1 METISKPAYFLV
13 TGGAGGIGAAL
24 CRRLPV
30 AGFTPIVCYY
40 RSAEEAFRLAGE
52 CGGIAICIDMC
63 DDQSIATAI
72 EKIGTTIF
80 NSTLAGVVIGAS
92 PPPELLA
99 FGSLDSEQMLN
110 QFRVNV
116 IGPQILLAGLI
127 KKHFRKLKSG
137 TVLGIL
143 TQAIGDDAK
152 PPATGMGAYVVA
164 KAALK
169 SLLSVCAA
177 EYPWLKVRTVSP
189 GFTRTKM
196 LDTFDPRYV
205 EMIEKRSTISS
216 PDDVAQMII
225 EQILT

>member
-1 METISKPAYFLV
+1 MAAISLPSYFLV

-24 CRRLPV
+24 CRRLHV

-40 RSAEEAFRLAGE
+40 RSAEEAVRLAAE
-52 CGGIAICIDMC
+52 CDGLAICIDMC
-63 DDQSIATAI
+63 DALSITSGI
-72 EKIGTTIF
+72 EKIGTVISTG
-80 NSTLAGVVIGAS
+80 TLAGVVIGAS
-92 PPPELLA
+92 PPPDLLPFA
-99 FGSLDSEQMLN
+99 SLDSEDMLN

-116 IGPQILLAGLI
+116 IGPQILLSRLI
-127 KKHFRKLKSG
+127 KKHFRKVKSG

-143 TQAIGDDAK
+143 SQAIGDDET
-152 PPATGMGAYVVA
+152 PPTTGMGAYVVA
-164 KAALK
+164 KTALK

-205 EMIEKRSTISS
+205 EMIEKRCTISS
-216 PDDVAQMII
+216 PDDVAKMII

>member
-1 METISKPAYFLV
+1 MEAISKPAYFLV

-24 CRRLPV
+24 CRSLPA

-40 RSAEEAFRLAGE
+40 RSAEEAFRLAEE
-52 CGGIAICIDMC
+52 CGGVAICIDMC

-72 EKIGTTIF
+72 EKIGTTI
-80 NSTLAGVVIGAS
+80 SSGTLAGVVIGAS

-127 KKHFRKLKSG
+127 KKHFRKVKSG

-143 TQAIGDDAK
+143 TQAIGDDAT

-164 KAALK
+164 KTALK

>member
-1 METISKPAYFLV
+1 MEAIIEPSYFLV

-24 CRRLPV
+24 CRRLPA
-30 AGFTPIVCYY
+30 AGFTPLVCYY
-40 RSAEEAFRLAGE
+40 RSAEEAVRLAAE
-52 CGGIAICIDMC
+52 CGGHAIYIDMC
-63 DDQSIATAI
+63 DVQSITTAI
-72 EKIGTTIF
+72 EKISKAI
-80 NSTLAGVVIGAS
+80 STVRLAGVVIGAS

-99 FGSLDSEQMLN
+99 FGSLDSEHMLN

-116 IGPQILLAGLI
+116 IGPHILLAGLI
-127 KKHFRKLKSG
+127 KKHFRKVKSG

-143 TQAIGDDAK
+143 TLAIGDDAT

-164 KAALK
+164 KTALK

-177 EYPWLKVRTVSP
+177 EHPWLKVRTVSP

-205 EMIEKRSTISS
+205 EMIEKRSAISS
-216 PDDVAQMII
+216 PDDVAKMII

>member
-1 METISKPAYFLV
+1 MEEIKEHSYLLV

-24 CRRLPV
+24 CRRLP
-30 AGFTPIVCYY
+30 ALGFIPIVCYY
-40 RSAEEAFRLAGE
+40 RSVDDAIRLATE
-52 CGGIAICIDMC
+52 CGGHAIFIDMC
-63 DDQSIATAI
+63 DAESIETAI
-72 EKIGTTIF
+72 EEIGTTI
-80 NSTLAGVVIGAS
+80 SIGTLAGVVIGAS
-92 PPPELLA
+92 PPPELLP
-99 FGSLDSEQMLN
+99 FGSLDSEHMLN
-110 QFRVNV
+110 QFIVNV

-127 KKHFRKLKSG
+127 KKHFRKVRSG
-137 TVLGIL
+137 IVLGIL
-143 TQAIGDDAK
+143 TQAIGDDAT

-164 KAALK
+164 KTALK
-169 SLLSVCAA
+169 SLLSVCAV

-216 PDDVAQMII
+216 PDDVAKMII